1 VGNATYSFLVYEQ
14 RYDANGQMI
23 ESGSFKDPNNP
34 DFNGDGLENALDKWS
49 DLDAFVDRNNDGIIN
64 INDRYIYDKVAP
76 NWFAGLALNFVYKQ
90 WSAGFSMRS
99 EIGGYIYNNIHS
111 NSGTFQSI
119 NGTQGFISNISSLY
133 YEDEVQKVSANQ
145 LMSDHYMERADF
157 LRMDYFN
164 IGYNFG
170 KLKYLK
176 EKVGLNATFVI
187 QNVFVLTN
195 YTGLDPEVGGG
206 IDNNIYPRPRMYSL
220 NLTFDF

>member
-1 VGNATYSFLVYEQ
+1 
-14 RYDANGQMI
+14 
-23 ESGSFKDPNNP
+23 
-34 DFNGDGLENALDKWS
+34 
-49 DLDAFVDRNNDGIIN
+49 
-64 INDRYIYDKVAP
+64 
-76 NWFAGLALNFVYKQ
+76 
-90 WSAGFSMRS
+90 
-99 EIGGYIYNNIHS
+99 
-111 NSGTFQSI
+111 
-119 NGTQGFISNISSLY
+119 
-133 YEDEVQKVSANQ
+133 
-145 LMSDHYMERADF
+145 MERADF